1 MYLCL
6 AEKPD
11 VAKKIVAAFPKY
23 KKHDLYYE
31 IMPCNEFPDGAYVAY
46 CMGHLLT
53 FDEEKMGT
61 NTPWSLSGLPIMP
74 KNYIYKPIKG
84 REKHVRTIKKLAN
97 DPKVTMFINCC
108 DSAREGMKIFTEII
122 KYVTNR
128 NLPTKCL
135 WISSLTPAS
144 IKKGMQELVPY
155 QTKENLYHSAYAR
168 AIADFLVGINLSR
181 SVSLRMQSEFASR
194 NSENGDLSGLK
205 REVFSIGRCQSPTLR
220 LVYDRIKQIEA
231 HVPEPFWTLSGT
243 FEIDG
248 KEYTGRWFK
257 EDKNRFECEEEI
269 EELSIRLVEE
279 PAVIKEVKKERKAFK
294 PPQFFDLTRLQST
307 ANKLFKMD
315 PKETLH
321 HAENLYLVG
330 LLSYPRA
337 DNPYITAAEAPI
349 LSAVLEKLKYTE
361 SYSKYLPAPIRS
373 SDLSSRYINEKKVSD
388 HHGIIV
394 LDVPKDFSKLNPG
407 EKAIY
412 DLVVKRVIA
421 AHHEDA
427 LYDFTSIITVVD
439 ETETFLT
446 KGKQEVS
453 LGWKMLYQ
461 KEQVSDEKDDQEEEN
476 EEVAHLPDVKERD
489 KGTIVD
495 TEINKGMTK
504 APPYLTPGTLVE
516 LMENC
521 GSLMEEKEMQKIL
534 KKTSGIGTV
543 ATRDGIIHTL
553 YDRGYLVN
561 KNNKVLLL
569 EKGRMLM
576 DALGDKMIVCSPEL
590 TAKWENVLEAISDG
604 RIDYKQFIGKAEKLV
619 VKLLN
624 DIEQIS
630 KSWNLDSSIKKI
642 EEAKRKEEEKKLLGL
657 CLKCGSQVVL
667 KKGFYGCTAYSMT
680 GCDFQIK
687 EKILGKKIS
696 SAQVKK
702 LLKDGKTNTIKGF
715 KKGEDLFDA
724 VLSYNVAANKLEF
737 KKPEIKEKVEKKE
750 RTIQISIFNQQ

>member
-1 MYLCL
+1 
-6 AEKPD
+6 
-11 VAKKIVAAFPKY
+11 
-23 KKHDLYYE
+23 
-31 IMPCNEFPDGAYVAY
+31 
-46 CMGHLLT
+46 
-53 FDEEKMGT
+53 
-61 NTPWSLSGLPIMP
+61 MP

-155 QTKENLYHSAYAR
+155 KTKENLYHSAYAR

-243 FEIDG
+243 FEVDG

-257 EDKNRFECEEEI
+257 EDKNRFNSEEEI

-321 HAENLYLVG
+321 HAENLYLAG

-373 SDLSSRYINEKKVSD
+373 SDLSSRYINEKKGLRS
-388 HHGIIV
+388 
-394 LDVPKDFSKLNPG
+394 SRN
-407 EKAIY
+407 Y
-412 DLVVKRVIA
+412 
-421 AHHEDA
+421 
-427 LYDFTSIITVVD
+427 SIRR
-439 ETETFLT
+439 
-446 KGKQEVS
+446 S
-453 LGWKMLYQ
+453 
-461 KEQVSDEKDDQEEEN
+461 
-476 EEVAHLPDVKERD
+476 
-489 KGTIVD
+489 
-495 TEINKGMTK
+495 
-504 APPYLTPGTLVE
+504 
-516 LMENC
+516 
-521 GSLMEEKEMQKIL
+521 
-534 KKTSGIGTV
+534 
-543 ATRDGIIHTL
+543 
-553 YDRGYLVN
+553 
-561 KNNKVLLL
+561 
-569 EKGRMLM
+569 
-576 DALGDKMIVCSPEL
+576 
-590 TAKWENVLEAISDG
+590 
-604 RIDYKQFIGKAEKLV
+604 
-619 VKLLN
+619 
-624 DIEQIS
+624 
-630 KSWNLDSSIKKI
+630 
-642 EEAKRKEEEKKLLGL
+642 
-657 CLKCGSQVVL
+657 
-667 KKGFYGCTAYSMT
+667 
-680 GCDFQIK
+680 
-687 EKILGKKIS
+687 
-696 SAQVKK
+696 
-702 LLKDGKTNTIKGF
+702 
-715 KKGEDLFDA
+715 
-724 VLSYNVAANKLEF
+724 
-737 KKPEIKEKVEKKE
+737 
-750 RTIQISIFNQQ
+750 